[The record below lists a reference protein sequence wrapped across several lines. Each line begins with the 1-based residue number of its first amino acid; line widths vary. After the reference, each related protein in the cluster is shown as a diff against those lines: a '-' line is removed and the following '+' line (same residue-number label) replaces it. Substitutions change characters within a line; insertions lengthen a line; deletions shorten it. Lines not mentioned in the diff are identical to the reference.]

1 MRLPGPR
8 DGGGGRPGYAWGAWE
23 VGLRYSF
30 FDASDFKTTNPVSTG
45 QLGPGAAT
53 TTPVVTTS
61 TNKATAYTAQ
71 LKWIQNTYVRTLLD
85 YVRTDFDTPV
95 TANGKTI
102 NHEDAI
108 MMRVQVDF

>member
-1 MRLPGPR
+1 M
-8 DGGGGRPGYAWGAWE
+8 DH
-23 VGLRYSF
+23 
-30 FDASDFKTTNPVSTG
+30 
-45 QLGPGAAT
+45 
-53 TTPVVTTS
+53 
-61 TNKATAYTAQ
+61 
-71 LKWIQNTYVRTLLD
+71 NTYVRTLLD